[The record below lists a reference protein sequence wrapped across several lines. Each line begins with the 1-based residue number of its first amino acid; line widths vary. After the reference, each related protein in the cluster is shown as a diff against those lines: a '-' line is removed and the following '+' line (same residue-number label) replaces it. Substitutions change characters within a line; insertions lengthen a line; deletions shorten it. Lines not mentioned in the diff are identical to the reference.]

1 MQNMNPYP
9 NVLFA
14 ESEVIL
20 CRLHLIIFGIINR
33 NTNCQSIIFIRI
45 FTVKFTDMIQA
56 KNRKEITLDAQTLSI
71 LQIQAEKQGRK
82 LKNYM
87 EQVLKEQANSFELTD
102 EYKAMMDVMLDKHE
116 KGELQYT
123 SWGEAKKELFKK

>member
-1 MQNMNPYP
+1 
-9 NVLFA
+9 
-14 ESEVIL
+14 
-20 CRLHLIIFGIINR
+20 
-33 NTNCQSIIFIRI
+33 
-45 FTVKFTDMIQA
+45 MIQA